1 MFYGYKMVE
10 GTIIPDEE
18 QAQKVRQIFSDYAS
32 GLSLKQVGDRSG
44 LGLPHTS
51 IGLMLRNERYTGNG
65 IYPRLIDPDLFQK
78 VQERREKR
86 GRSHRRG
93 PKEKPARHKAI
104 YKLDYVPK
112 RYDDPYLQ
120 AEYAYSLIKTVEV
133 NNEGKGYSGKQAG
146 R

>member
-1 MFYGYKMVE
+1 MFYGYKMVD

-18 QAQKVRQIFSDYAS
+18 QARKVRQIFSDYAS
-32 GLSLKQVGDRSG
+32 GLSLKQTGDRAG

-51 IGLMLRNERYTGNG
+51 IGLMLRNERYTGNE
-65 IYPRLIDPDLFQK
+65 IYPRLIDPDLFRK

-86 GRSHRRG
+86 GRPHRRG
-93 PKEKPARHKAI
+93 SKEKPVRYKAT
-104 YKLDYVPK
+104 YKLDYVPR
-112 RYDDPYLQ
+112 RYDDPYRQ

-133 NNEGKGYSGKQAG
+133 ENEGKGYSGKQAD